1 MTNAQNSNK
10 EISDEEFRVVRD
22 FLASR
27 CGILLGDNK
36 KYLVQ
41 TRLGRILKDTNTGS
55 YIDLINSAEKNLA
68 SGLIERIIDKMT
80 TNETLWFRDGY
91 PFSML
96 EGLILPALL
105 NKEKKIGRI
114 RIWSSAASTGQEAY
128 SIAMTI
134 SEFCRKNASTID
146 NRRLTIDNFEILG
159 TDISPTVLETAR
171 KGQYDAFDIS
181 RGLPENYLQKY
192 FEKKGDVWE
201 ARHELKKMVHFRAFN
216 LQKPFSEHGKFD
228 IIFCRNVMI
237 YFSLDFKKELM
248 EKFKESLN
256 DQGYFF
262 LGMSESILGVTKAFE
277 SVVQKGGVVFRK
289 L

>member
-1 MTNAQNSNK
+1 MTHLTNK

-22 FLASR
+22 FLESR

-41 TRLGRILKDTNTGS
+41 TRLERLLKEANSSS
-55 YIDLINSAEKNLA
+55 YIELINSAQKNLA
-68 SGLIERIIDKMT
+68 SGLMEKIIDKMT

-91 PFSML
+91 PFSIL

-105 NKEKKIGRI
+105 NKEKKTGRL
-114 RIWSSAASTGQEAY
+114 RIWSSAAATGQESY

-134 SEFCRKNASTID
+134 SEFCRKNPSTID
-146 NRRLTIDNFEILG
+146 NHRLTIDNFEILG

-171 KGQYDAFDIS
+171 KGQYDSFDIS
-181 RGLPENYLQKY
+181 RGLPENYLHKY
-192 FEKKGDVWE
+192 FEKKGDLWE
-201 ARHELKKMVHFRAFN
+201 AGQEIKRMVKFRTFN
-216 LQKPFSEHGKFD
+216 LQMPFSEHGKFD
-228 IIFCRNVMI
+228 VIFCRNVMI
-237 YFSLDFKKELM
+237 YFSQDFKKELM

-256 DQGYFF
+256 DRGYFF
-262 LGMSESILGVTKAFE
+262 LGMSESIFGMTKAFE